1 MWSFVYDVAHR
12 CMEDLDNIPL
22 TCLLVWHD
30 DALAYGNITLEA
42 LEALVEFLGTLC
54 VITMVVTME
63 IKPLLFVGAPEVL
76 LRPLMCW

>member
-1 MWSFVYDVAHR
+1 MTHFVVI
-12 CMEDLDNIPL
+12 CMM
-22 TCLLVWHD
+22 WHD

-42 LEALVEFLGTLC
+42 LEEFLGTLC

-63 IKPLLFVGAPEVL
+63 IKPLLFVGALEVL